1 MPQGNNG
8 PLDYLPAH
16 MMNAPGFWEFPYTS
30 QRMPLL
36 ARNVVSTSQ
45 PLASA
50 AGALTLARGGNAV
63 DAALAAAITL
73 TVVEP
78 CMNGI
83 GGDAFAIIW
92 DGQRLH
98 GLNASGRAPRRW
110 TPEHFA
116 RYDAMPRR
124 GWDAVTVPGAV
135 SAWRMLSERF
145 GALPFEELFEPA
157 LRHAR
162 EGYLVSPTV
171 HRQWQAQVPELI
183 DQPGFR
189 AAFAP
194 TGAAPRPG
202 DLFVCPGQAATLE
215 RIARTKGEDFYRGG
229 LATAIAEHAR
239 ATGGL
244 IEEADLAAHGADLV
258 EPLSVAYRGLEVHEI
273 GPSGQG
279 IAALMALGML
289 AHLDLKAAAL
299 DTALSHHLQIEAMKL
314 AFADL
319 HAYVADPAA
328 MRTVSAEQMLAPA
341 YLASRAKLIDPDRAA
356 PARPGAPH
364 SGGTVYLT
372 AADQGGMMVSFIQS
386 NFKGF
391 GSGVVVP
398 DTGIAL
404 HNRGWGFTLEQGHPN
419 QVAPGKRPLHTIIP
433 GFMTQNGQPLMSFG
447 LMGGSMQAQ
456 GHVQVA
462 VRIADHGQNPQA
474 ASDAPRWRI
483 LDDNTTVAVEWNFP
497 PDAVSGLQARGHE
510 VRVAKRFDLEFGSAQ
525 LAMKTQ
531 HGYVAASDHRKDG
544 YPVGF

>member
-1 MPQGNNG
+1 
-8 PLDYLPAH
+8 
-16 MMNAPGFWEFPYTS
+16 MNTATQNFWDFPYTS

-45 PLASA
+45 PLAAA
-50 AGALTLARGGNAV
+50 AGALMLARGGNAV

-83 GGDAFAIIW
+83 GGDAFAILW
-92 DGQRLH
+92 DGERLH
-98 GLNASGRAPRRW
+98 GLNASGRAPARW

-116 RYDAMPRR
+116 KYDAMPLR
-124 GWDAVTVPGAV
+124 GWDSVTVPGAV
-135 SAWRMLSERF
+135 SAWRALSDRF
-145 GALPFEELFEPA
+145 GTVPFAELFEPA

-171 HRQWQAQVPELI
+171 HRQWQAQVPELLP
-183 DQPGFR
+183 QPGFR
-189 AAFAP
+189 EAFAP
-194 TGAAPRPG
+194 AGEAPRPG
-202 DLFVCPGQAATLE
+202 DLWICPGQADTLQQ
-215 RIARTKGEDFYRGG
+215 IAATKGDAFYRGA
-229 LATAIAEHAR
+229 LAGRIADHAR

-244 IEEADLAAHGADLV
+244 LSEEDLAAHACDWV
-258 EPLSVAYRGLEVHEI
+258 QPLSVAYRGLELHEI

-289 AHLDLKAAAL
+289 AHLDLKGAGL

-319 HAYVADPAA
+319 HAYVADPEA
-328 MRTVSAEQMLAPA
+328 MRVVTADQLLAPK
-341 YLASRAKLIDPDRAA
+341 YLASRARLVNPERAA

-372 AADQGGMMVSFIQS
+372 AADQKGMMVSFIQS

-398 DTGIAL
+398 GTGIAL
-404 HNRGWGFTLEQGHPN
+404 HNRGWGFTLQPGHAN
-419 QVAPGKRPLHTIIP
+419 QVAPRKRPFHTIIP
-433 GFMTQNGQPLMSFG
+433 GFLTRAGAPLMSFG
-447 LMGGSMQAQ
+447 VMGGSMQAQ

-483 LDDNTTVAVEWNFP
+483 HDDNSTVAVEWNFP
-497 PDAVSGLQARGHE
+497 PEAIAGLEARGH
-510 VRVAKRFDLEFGSAQ
+510 VVKVARRFDTEFGSAQ
-525 LAMKTQ
+525 LALKTQ
-531 HGYVAASDHRKDG
+531 HGYIAASDHRKDG

>member
-1 MPQGNNG
+1 MPN
-8 PLDYLPAH
+8 DTST
-16 MMNAPGFWEFPYTS
+16 FWDFPYTS

-50 AGALTLARGGNAV
+50 AGMLMLARGGNAV
-63 DAALAAAITL
+63 DAALATAIAL

-83 GGDAFAIIW
+83 GGDAFAILW
-92 DGQRLH
+92 DGTQLH
-98 GLNASGRAPRRW
+98 ALNASGRAPRRW
-110 TPEHFA
+110 TPEHFS
-116 RYDAMPRR
+116 RYQAMPLR
-124 GWDAVTVPGAV
+124 GWDAVTVPGTV
-135 SAWRMLSERF
+135 SAWRILSDRF
-145 GALPFEELFEPA
+145 GTIPFAELFEPA

-171 HRQWQAQVPELI
+171 RRQWQAQVAELLP
-183 DQPGFR
+183 QPGFR

-194 TGAAPRPG
+194 RGEAPRIGEP
-202 DLFVCPGQAATLE
+202 FICPGQADTLQ
-215 RIARTKGEDFYRGG
+215 RIAQSKGDDFYRGG
-229 LATAIAEHAR
+229 LAKAIADHAR

-244 IEEADLAAHGADLV
+244 IDEEDLAAHEANWV
-258 EPLSVAYRGLEVHEI
+258 EPLSVPYRGVELHEI

-289 AHLDLKAAAL
+289 SQLDLQAAGR

-319 HAYVADPAA
+319 HAYVSDPDH
-328 MRTVSAEQMLAPA
+328 MREVSARDLLAPK
-341 YLASRAKLIDPDRAA
+341 YLAGRAKLIDPQHAA
-356 PARPGAPH
+356 PARPGKPH

-372 AADQGGMMVSFIQS
+372 AADQNGMMISFIQS

-398 DTGIAL
+398 GTGIAL
-404 HNRGWGFTLEQGHPN
+404 HNRGWGFNLTPGHPN
-419 QVAPGKRPLHTIIP
+419 QVGPRKRPFHTIIP
-433 GFMTQNGQPLMSFG
+433 GFLMRDGRPLMSFG

-462 VRIADHGQNPQA
+462 VRIADHDMNPQA

-483 LDDNTTVAVEWNFP
+483 HDDNITVAVEWNFP
-497 PDAVSGLQARGHE
+497 PAAIEGLKARGHD
-510 VRVAKRFDLEFGSAQ
+510 VRVAQRFDTEFGSAQ
-525 LAMKTQ
+525 LALKTE
-531 HGYVAASDHRKDG
+531 HGYIAASDHRKDG